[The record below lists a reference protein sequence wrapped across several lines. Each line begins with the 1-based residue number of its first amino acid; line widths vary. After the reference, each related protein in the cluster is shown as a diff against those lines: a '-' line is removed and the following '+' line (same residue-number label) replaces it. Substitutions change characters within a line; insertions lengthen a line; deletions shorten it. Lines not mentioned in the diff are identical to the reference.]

1 MTAVTLLPVPRGTC
15 TVVAYPGWE
24 VFWLQLLYDV
34 VFFGDTGEWCSPVCA
49 ACSPGPP
56 VVAGGVVGWEPHSGR
71 VAIISVFVC
80 QVIGVL
86 VPVSF
91 TSR

>member
-1 MTAVTLLPVPRGTC
+1 MVYVW
-15 TVVAYPGWE
+15 GWE
-24 VFWLQLLYDV
+24 VFGYNFSMMLC
-34 VFFGDTGEWCSPVCA
+34 FSA
-49 ACSPGPP
+49 APGNGVHPLCRLSPG
-56 VVAGGVVGWEPHSGR
+56 AAGGGRGGVVGWEPHSGR
-71 VAIISVFVC
+71 VAKISVFVC